1 MEKKGNLVVQILYLY
16 SWLYFRTN
24 EIEQKFDREDLSIGK
39 KSWSWQLVR
48 ILGTIPLQHWKFPE
62 K

>member
-48 ILGTIPLQHWKFPE
+48 IPLQH
-62 K
+62 

>member
-48 ILGTIPLQHWKFPE
+48 ILGTIPLQH
-62 K
+62 